1 LKILFITAWYPTE
14 ENPVNGV
21 FVREYAKAVS
31 TVGDEVVVIHSQRAK
46 TRIRGLYHYSDT
58 LEDGIRTIRIS
69 YFRSPFRTINYLI
82 YLLSIFKMSQR
93 IIREGF
99 KPDIVHAHIFSAG
112 VPSVL
117 IGKIYRIP
125 VVTTEHSSAFP
136 MRTLSRFDIL
146 QARIAF
152 GCAEK
157 VLPVSHSL
165 QKGIESY
172 GIRDHFQI
180 VPNAV
185 DTSFFFPSPKLQEA
199 HDIKRILFVGSLI
212 PNKGILYLLQG
223 LKRIKQ
229 KREDWHTDIIGD
241 GPKRVEYE
249 RLAVDLGLADKITFH
264 GLKSRYETAKFMR
277 QTDFFILPSLFETF
291 SVVTAEALVSG
302 TPVLV
307 TRSGGPD
314 EFVTEDVGLLIPPGN
329 IDALFNGLDYMLNQ
343 FERFKSNQIST
354 YATERFSLQRVGE
367 QLNKIYLECIKKY
380 KNRYGNTTEA
390 KTH

>member
-14 ENPVNGV
+14 ENPVKGI

-31 TVGDEVVVIHSQRAK
+31 TVGDEVVIIHSQRTK
-46 TRIRGLYHYSDT
+46 TRIRGLYHYSDK

-69 YFRSPFRTINYLI
+69 YFRSPFRAINYLI
-82 YLLSIFKMSQR
+82 YLWSIFNMSQKV
-93 IIREGF
+93 IREGF

-112 VPSVL
+112 VPSVV

-125 VVTTEHSSAFP
+125 VVVTEHSSAFP

-152 GCAEK
+152 GCAERI
-157 VLPVSHSL
+157 LPVSRSL

-185 DTSFFFPSPKLQEA
+185 DASVFFCSPKLQEVR
-199 HDIKRILFVGSLI
+199 DIKRILFVGSLI
-212 PNKGILYLLQG
+212 PNKGILYLLEA

-229 KREDWHTDIIGD
+229 KRGDWHTDIIGD
-241 GPKRVEYE
+241 GPKRLEYE
-249 RLAVDLGLADKITFH
+249 RLAVDLGLANKITFH
-264 GLKSRYETAKFMR
+264 GLKSRHEIAKFMR

-291 SVVTAEALVSG
+291 SVVTVEALVTG

-314 EFVTEDVGLLIPPGN
+314 EFVTKDVGLLIPPGN
-329 IDALFNGLDYMLNQ
+329 IDALYNGLDYMLNH
-343 FERFKSNQIST
+343 FERFKSDQIST
-354 YATERFSLQRVGE
+354 YAADRFSLQQVGE

-380 KNRYGNTTEA
+380 RTKYGNTTEA